1 LKHYFFAF
9 ILITYFAASCDVLEV
24 ADFTNYP
31 VKIEPL
37 ELEELVALNETYKV
51 ENAGHICSTLNEYG
65 YTGFSRVL
73 FPNDENPCLSREI
86 VRKEIFYSDYL
97 ITKSKSSLLKNK
109 IYTNVMDT
117 SALEVID
124 IVPLYGCIICEG
136 PEENSV
142 PLEYKISFGIQKID
156 KSEVRDTELTVFIDS
171 VGVNRIWGNWYP
183 DFQSPGLINVG
194 YLEAQKIMIGWQID
208 MLLLT
213 GEDIVFEVM
222 EANLEETPI
231 FEYIPFINDQIL
243 ELRKTWKVPIS
254 YTDDSFD
261 GWYANVDVIDG
272 LLLSVV
278 PINEEIDF

>member
-1 LKHYFFAF
+1 M
-9 ILITYFAASCDVLEV
+9 LEV

-37 ELEELVALNETYKV
+37 ELEELVALNETYKL
-51 ENAGHICSTLNEYG
+51 ENDGHICSTLNEYG

-86 VRKEIFYSDYL
+86 VRKEIFYSDSL

-109 IYTNVMDT
+109 IYTNVTDT
-117 SALEVID
+117 SALEVTD

-142 PLEYKISFGIQKID
+142 PLEYKISFGIQKIGN
-156 KSEVRDTELTVFIDS
+156 SEVRDTELTVFIDS

-183 DFQSPGLINVG
+183 DFKSPGLINVG

-208 MLLLT
+208 MLPFT
-213 GEDIVFEVM
+213 GENIVFEVTDM
-222 EANLEETPI
+222 HLQKTPI
-231 FEYIPFINDQIL
+231 FEYLPFINDQTL

-254 YTDDSFD
+254 YTNDSFE
-261 GWYANVDVIDG
+261 GWFANIDVIDG

-278 PINEEIDF
+278 PINEDIDL